1 MVNKGQA
8 AMEFLMTYGW
18 ALLIVLVAIGVL
30 ATMGVFSG
38 SKIAATV
45 CILQPAFACEAVVKA
60 DTVGSV
66 AIQLQQGLGTNLDD
80 FRLSL
85 SNMRKGGSACI
96 PSSSPV
102 MSPGSVSWSFND
114 GSSQVFSTNTNC
126 NLEGQA
132 GTRFTADLIAAYTQ
146 NGISHKK
153 VGQLRLNIEAA

>member
-45 CILQPAFACEAVVKA
+45 CILQPAFSCEAVVVA
-60 DTVGSV
+60 NGVGSV
-66 AIQLQQGLGTNLDD
+66 SIQLQQGLGTNLDN
-80 FRLSL
+80 FQLSL
-85 SNMRKGGSACI
+85 SNMRKGGNICGTGSSA
-96 PSSSPV
+96 V
-102 MSPGSVSWSFND
+102 LTPGGTGWTFND
-114 GSSQVFSTNTNC
+114 GSSQTFAGDTCSLTS
-126 NLEGQA
+126 QA
-132 GTRFTADLIAAYTQ
+132 GTRFTADLVVAYAQ